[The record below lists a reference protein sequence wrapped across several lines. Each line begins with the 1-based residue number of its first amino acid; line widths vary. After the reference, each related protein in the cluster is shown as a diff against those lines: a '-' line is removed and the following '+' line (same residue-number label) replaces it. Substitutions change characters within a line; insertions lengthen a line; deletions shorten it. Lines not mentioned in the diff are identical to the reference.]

1 MDQDK
6 VPNMDRHRFSSQ
18 QSDSYLDLM
27 SLGVECGG
35 DGELAPPLYI
45 YSFYVWFFLD

>member
-1 MDQDK
+1 MDQAL
-6 VPNMDRHRFSSQ
+6 VTNMDRHRFLPQ

-35 DGELAPPLYI
+35 YGGLALPLSL
-45 YSFYVWFFLD
+45 YSFSLYFFL